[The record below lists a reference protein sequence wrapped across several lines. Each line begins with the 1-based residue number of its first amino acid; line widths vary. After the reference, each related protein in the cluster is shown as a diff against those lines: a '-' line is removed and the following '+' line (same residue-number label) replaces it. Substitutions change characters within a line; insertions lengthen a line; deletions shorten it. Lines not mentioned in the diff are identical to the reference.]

1 MNRTMV
7 EIFEDINGKDDDHRE
22 KHPRIFPIN
31 SSPYNIS
38 FCEWTGRW
46 WQWAM
51 SIPAGRNPLTDSTG
65 KYCSEGQ
72 YGPVWFLAGTSGKT
86 YYAKRNCIIPSGKS
100 ILFPIIVSQF
110 SYSEVPFIKTD
121 EELISHTAKDI
132 VRWSILEA
140 SVNGVKLSNL
150 NEYRIQFGPFDL
162 NIPSDNIWRINPGHT
177 KAVSDGFWIFLE
189 IPEDGN
195 HIVTFRGK
203 EPNFRTEVT
212 YNLTIKP

>member
-1 MNRTMV
+1 VNRTMA
-7 EIFEDINGKDDDHRE
+7 DDTYAGDDFHRD
-22 KHPRIFPIN
+22 KNLKIFPTN

-38 FCEWTGRW
+38 FSEWTGRW
-46 WQWAM
+46 WKWAM
-51 SIPAGRNPLTDSTG
+51 SIPAGRNPLTDDTG

-72 YGPVWFLAGTSGKT
+72 NGPVWFLGGTSGKT

-132 VRWSILEA
+132 VRWSVLEA
-140 SVNGVKLSNL
+140 SVDGVKLPNL
-150 NEYRIQFGPFDL
+150 NEYRIQYGPFDMD
-162 NIPSDNIWRINPGHT
+162 IPNDNIWNTTPGPT
-177 KAVSDGFWIFLE
+177 KAASDGFWIFLE
-189 IPEDGN
+189 TLEDGK
-195 HIVTFRGK
+195 HTISFRGK
-203 EPNFRTEVT
+203 EPNFQTEVT